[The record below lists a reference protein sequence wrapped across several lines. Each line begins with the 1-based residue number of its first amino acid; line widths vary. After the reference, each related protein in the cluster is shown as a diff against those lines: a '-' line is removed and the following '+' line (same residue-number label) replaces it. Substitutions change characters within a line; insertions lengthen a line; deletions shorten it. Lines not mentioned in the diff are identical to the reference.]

1 MSKLD
6 IKSEMKAIDTK
17 DRSWYNKP
25 YRRRKV
31 S

>member
-17 DRSWYNKP
+17 DSYNTEEE
-25 YRRRKV
+25 KV
-31 S
+31 SEFI